1 MRIIISGGGT
11 GGHIFPA
18 IAIGKAIK
26 RMQPDA
32 EILFVGAKGKM
43 EMEKVPAEGFPIRG
57 LWIAGFRRSLSVS
70 NLLFPLRLGVS
81 IFQSLHLLLR
91 FKPQAVIGVG
101 GFASG
106 PVMRVASWL
115 RIPIYIQEQ
124 NSFPGV
130 TNRLMAPKAR
140 LIFTAYPG
148 MENWFPQQKTLLA
161 GNPVRRN
168 VISVEGLR
176 EEALQYFGLDK
187 GRTTIL
193 VVGGSQ
199 GALSINKAVMACLKQ
214 NASSDLQWIWQTGT
228 GFNADAR
235 NFVKIEGLSHV
246 KVHPFIQRMDLA
258 YAAADLIISRAGA
271 IAISEL
277 CNIGK
282 PVILVPYPFAA
293 ANHQM
298 HNARRIAE
306 AGGAWVIEDSMAES
320 QLCLTLSELVADKS
334 RRHQMGEAIRRLA
347 IPDAD
352 ERIARAIL
360 DDLAYLNKG
369 KS

>member
-18 IAIGKAIK
+18 IAIGKALK
-26 RMQPDA
+26 RLQPDA
-32 EILFVGAKGKM
+32 DILFVGAKGKM

-57 LWIAGFRRSLSVS
+57 LWISGFRRSLSLS
-70 NLLFPLRLGVS
+70 NLLFPLRLLVS
-81 IFQSLHLLLR
+81 MGQSLALLMKY
-91 FKPQAVIGVG
+91 KPDAVIGVG

-106 PVMRVASWL
+106 PVMRAASWL
-115 RIPIYIQEQ
+115 GIPIYIQEQ

-130 TNRLMAPKAR
+130 TNRLMARKSR
-140 LIFTAYPG
+140 LIFTAYPA
-148 MENWFPQQKTLLA
+148 MEQWFPPEKTILA

-168 VISVEGLR
+168 VIAVEGLR
-176 EEALQYFGLDK
+176 DEALQFFGLQND
-187 GRTTIL
+187 RVTIL
-193 VVGGSQ
+193 VIGGSQ
-199 GALSINKAVMACLKQ
+199 GARSINQAVKGCLE
-214 NASSDLQWIWQTGT
+214 NDFFANMQWIWQTGL
-228 GFNADAR
+228 GFADEAR
-235 NFVKIEGLSHV
+235 GFVESRGLANV

-271 IAISEL
+271 ISISEL

-282 PVILVPYPFAA
+282 PVVLIPFPFAA
-293 ANHQM
+293 ADHQM

-306 AGGAWVIEDSMAES
+306 AGGAIVIEDAVAGAG
-320 QLCLTLSELVADKS
+320 LCATLPGLVADETK
-334 RRHQMGEAIRRLA
+334 RRQMGEAIRRLA

-352 ERIARAIL
+352 ERIAEAIL
-360 DDLAYLNKG
+360 NDLANLKKV